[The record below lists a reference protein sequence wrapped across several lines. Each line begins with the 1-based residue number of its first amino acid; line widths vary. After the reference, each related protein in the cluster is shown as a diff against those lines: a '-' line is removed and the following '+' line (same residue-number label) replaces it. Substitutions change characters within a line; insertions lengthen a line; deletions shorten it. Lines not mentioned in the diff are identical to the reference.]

1 MNQWKKSRTNFRL
14 KDVPTSV
21 DFVSCLGIMHARN
34 NNGVAL
40 EDQRIEKTFTTS
52 LAQGLSYHLNLVEM
66 TILRRKVR

>member
-1 MNQWKKSRTNFRL
+1 MRE
-14 KDVPTSV
+14 
-21 DFVSCLGIMHARN
+21 I

-40 EDQRIEKTFTTS
+40 EDQRLEKTFTTS